1 MRIVCGDGSG
11 AGCGATDLDVEV
23 TMGSEP
29 AHDLAA
35 AAEAF
40 AESRRRLFG
49 IAYRM
54 LGSVAD
60 AEDVVQEVWIRWQSA
75 DRDAILEPAAF
86 LATITT
92 RLSINVLQSAR
103 VRRETYIGPWL
114 PEPVNT
120 EADPS
125 LGAERSEALE
135 FAMLMLLEK
144 LTPTERAAYVLRE
157 ALDYP
162 YERIA
167 EIVQTSVVSARQLV
181 SRARRHLA
189 EERRTPAPPAEQRRL
204 LEAFLSAAQRGD
216 VTDLEALFASDVV
229 SYTDGNG
236 VKLAAR
242 IPVAGRS
249 RVAKFVAA
257 FSSHFWTGK
266 SIDWVEV
273 NGQPAATLSE
283 DGVVTTAVTLT
294 TSEDGIQHLLWIM
307 SPDKLRHVAPVGA

>member
-1 MRIVCGDGSG
+1 MRIVCGDAIRPGR
-11 AGCGATDLDVEV
+11 GATDAGVEAA
-23 TMGSEP
+23 MGSDS
-29 AHDLAA
+29 AADLTA

-40 AESRRRLFG
+40 NESRRRLFG

-75 DRDAILEPAAF
+75 DRDGILEPAAF

-216 VTDLEALFASDVV
+216 VTELEALFASDVV
-229 SYTDGNG
+229 RSTDGIG
-236 VKLAAR
+236 V
-242 IPVAGRS
+242 
-249 RVAKFVAA
+249 
-257 FSSHFWTGK
+257 
-266 SIDWVEV
+266 
-273 NGQPAATLSE
+273 
-283 DGVVTTAVTLT
+283 
-294 TSEDGIQHLLWIM
+294 
-307 SPDKLRHVAPVGA
+307 